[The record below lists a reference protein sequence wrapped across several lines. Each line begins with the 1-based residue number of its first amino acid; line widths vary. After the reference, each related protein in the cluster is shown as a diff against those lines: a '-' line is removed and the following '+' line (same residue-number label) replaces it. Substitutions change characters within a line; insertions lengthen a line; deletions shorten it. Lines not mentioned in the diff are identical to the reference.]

1 MQISLLR
8 HTIIL
13 PQIQFSQKLFGLQI
27 ISHIQRETIYNT
39 QSRKLGFFSFLK
51 NHSKKKSRLISVYR
65 RIKSKERRAKDGQRV
80 YRKIEDFG
88 VLLFNVASHQDHEL
102 IHIEYLPRRD
112 REREKERAKY
122 RRSAWRIYLFFFFI
136 TAQGL

>member
-112 REREKERAKY
+112 RERERKRELNIEEALGGF
-122 RRSAWRIYLFFFFI
+122 IYFFS
-136 TAQGL
+136 L